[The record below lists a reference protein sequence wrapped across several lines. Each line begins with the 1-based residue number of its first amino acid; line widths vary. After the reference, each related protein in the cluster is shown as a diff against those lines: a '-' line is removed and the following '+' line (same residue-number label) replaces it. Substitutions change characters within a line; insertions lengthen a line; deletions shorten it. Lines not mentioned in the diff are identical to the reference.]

1 MMISNENINQE
12 LVSCTHLV
20 YFFQLYLTYVLY
32 PPTASTIKVIKQ
44 PILGASLKSMITK
57 DNFYLVALTRD
68 LELGLQV

>member
-44 PILGASLKSMITK
+44 PILGASLKSMIDPK
-57 DNFYLVALTRD
+57 PYALRVV
-68 LELGLQV
+68 LWNRM